1 MTLFEA
7 LNKRYQYE
15 QLVSYR
21 RTFDLPS
28 YNGDIDS
35 LKYFI
40 NNGHKNNRFRK
51 NFNEAM
57 DLAKEIVQYYEE
69 RSVASLG
76 RKLEG

>member
-7 LNKRYQYE
+7 FGKRYQYE

-21 RTFDLPS
+21 KTFDLPS
-28 YNGDIDS
+28 YHGDIDS

-51 NFNEAM
+51 NFNNAM
-57 DLAKEIVQYYEE
+57 ELAEEIVNYYEQ
-69 RSVASLG
+69 SVASLG
-76 RKLEG
+76 GQLER

>member
-7 LNKRYQYE
+7 LSKRYQFE
-15 QLVSYR
+15 QLVSFR
-21 RTFDLPS
+21 KTFDLPNYDS
-28 YNGDIDS
+28 DITS

-57 DLAKEIVQYYEE
+57 KLAEEILQYYEE
-69 RSVASLG
+69 RSMASLG

>member
-7 LNKRYQYE
+7 LGKRYQYE

-21 RTFDLPS
+21 KTYDLPN
-28 YNGDIDS
+28 YNSDIDS

-51 NFNEAM
+51 NFNNAM
-57 DLAKEIVQYYEE
+57 ELAEEIVKYYEQ
-69 RSVASLG
+69 SMASLG
-76 RKLEG
+76 GQLER

>member
-7 LNKRYQYE
+7 LSKRYQFE
-15 QLVSYR
+15 QLVSFR
-21 RTFDLPS
+21 KTFDLPNYDS
-28 YNGDIDS
+28 DLAS

-57 DLAKEIVQYYEE
+57 KLAKEIIQYYEE
-69 RSVASLG
+69 RSMASLG
-76 RKLEG
+76 RKLER

>member
-7 LNKRYQYE
+7 LSKRYQFE
-15 QLVSYR
+15 QLVSFR
-21 RTFDLPS
+21 KTFDLPNYDS
-28 YNGDIDS
+28 DLDS

-57 DLAKEIVQYYEE
+57 KLAKEIIQYYEE
-69 RSVASLG
+69 RSMASLG
-76 RKLEG
+76 RKLER

>member
-7 LNKRYQYE
+7 LSKRYQFE
-15 QLVSYR
+15 QLVSFR
-21 RTFDLPS
+21 KTFDLPNYDS
-28 YNGDIDS
+28 DLDS

-57 DLAKEIVQYYEE
+57 KLAEEILQYYEE

>member
-7 LNKRYQYE
+7 LSKRYQFE
-15 QLVSYR
+15 QLVSFR
-21 RTFDLPS
+21 KTFDLPNYDS
-28 YNGDIDS
+28 DLDS

-57 DLAKEIVQYYEE
+57 KLAEEILQYYEE
-69 RSVASLG
+69 RSMASLG

>member
-7 LNKRYQYE
+7 LSKRYEFE
-15 QLVSYR
+15 QLVSFR
-21 RTFDLPS
+21 KTFDLPNYDS
-28 YNGDIDS
+28 DITS

-57 DLAKEIVQYYEE
+57 KLAEEILQYYEE
-69 RSVASLG
+69 RSMESLG
-76 RKLEG
+76 RKLER